1 MNQNRKITLLDIK
14 QALKDSRF
22 RDTLPPNLTE
32 EVQKFLK
39 NPACACNMPLYK
51 KIMAEC
57 ADQVKQYFP
66 NTEITNLQEEVQK
79 LADNKFSVINC
90 SIDELEN
97 KLRKLGAGRKQ
108 IAIARYEDQVT
119 VIINDLD
126 FIY

>member
-22 RDTLPPNLTE
+22 RETLPPILMDD
-32 EVQKFLK
+32 VQKFLK
-39 NPACACNMPLYK
+39 NPGCACNMPLYK

-57 ADQVKQYFP
+57 SDQVKQYFP
-66 NTEITNLQEEVQK
+66 NTEIQNLQEEIQK

-108 IAIARYEDQVT
+108 IAVARFEDQVT